1 MYLMFS
7 NARAFNQ
14 DIGGRNGSWNTSSVR
29 TMEKMF
35 AGAVSFNQYIG
46 GWNTQG
52 VIDMSMMFYNA
63 TSFNQP
69 LNWNINNVR
78 VMNRMFYRATSF
90 NQLLYWDINILHTTL
105 MQMFDESQGGLIS
118 HGVRI
123 A

>member
-1 MYLMFS
+1 M
-7 NARAFNQ
+7 A
-14 DIGGRNGSWNTSSVR
+14 
-29 TMEKMF
+29 KMF
-35 AGAVSFNQYIG
+35 DGAVSFNKNIG
-46 GWNTQG
+46 GWNTRG

-78 VMNRMFYRATSF
+78 IMNRMFYRATSF
-90 NQLLYWDINILHTTL
+90 NQLLYWDINNPHTML
-105 MQMFDESQGGLIS
+105 RQMFVESQGGLIS